1 MPVTPDLMIEAA
13 LLLGRG
19 KAEVDRR
26 NATSRAYYAAYHRC
40 LEIGRRIGL
49 SAEPNRGVHQQLI
62 DTLAG
67 SRNPRVRSLGYR
79 LVECRRLRTEADY
92 EIEGDFSHHD
102 AQLSLSQCTRI
113 LEQAGALIQTGQ
125 V

>member
-13 LLLGRG
+13 RLLGRG
-19 KAEVDRR
+19 KAEVDQR

-49 SAEPNRGVHQQLI
+49 SAEPNRSVHQQFI

-92 EIEGDFSHHD
+92 EIEGAFSHHD
-102 AQLSLSQCTRI
+102 AQLALSQ
-113 LEQAGALIQTGQ
+113 
-125 V
+125 